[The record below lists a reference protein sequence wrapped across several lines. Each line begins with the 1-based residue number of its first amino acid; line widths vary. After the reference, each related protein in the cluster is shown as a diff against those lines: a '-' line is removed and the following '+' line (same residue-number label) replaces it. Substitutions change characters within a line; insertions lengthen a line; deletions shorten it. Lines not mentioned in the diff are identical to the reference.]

1 MGLNIS
7 KILNASTA
15 HISQRTGWWLE
26 EHEDSDYV
34 IYDKDYYGWFIS
46 CTDLDEL
53 EDDIPEDLMRVMR
66 VAEANGCD
74 WLNLDG
80 ACPIIE
86 GLKTYDW
93 S

>member
-7 KILNASTA
+7 RVLAASTA
-15 HISQRTGWWLE
+15 HISKETAEKLNNE
-26 EHEDSDYV
+26 AFPV
-34 IYDKDYYGWFIS
+34 VAYDKNGYGWFIL
-46 CTDLDEL
+46 CVGF
-53 EDDIPEDLMRVMR
+53 DDWKKYIPEDLFQLMKF
-66 VAEANGCD
+66 AEANGCD